1 MPSGASIGPHSS
13 SGGTPLTPA
22 QQANSRVIGDNLR
35 QNLLAMEDWIL
46 ANPNGAV
53 LTPVESL
60 MMAQMLVG
68 FCRLLINE
76 TTASESHD

>member
-1 MPSGASIGPHSS
+1 VPSGASIGPHSG

-76 TTASESHD
+76 TNSVGES